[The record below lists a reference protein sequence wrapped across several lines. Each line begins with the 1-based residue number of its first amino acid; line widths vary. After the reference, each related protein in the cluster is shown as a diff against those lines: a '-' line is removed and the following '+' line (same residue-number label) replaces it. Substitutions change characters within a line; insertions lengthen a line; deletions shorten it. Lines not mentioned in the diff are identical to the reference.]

1 LITSALRVR
10 KKWQWSSNKVGLSE
24 SDSPLGDAGRCAAI
38 DITNGE
44 LRAVDCNQDQFLP
57 LCELNLAKD
66 CVTENGFY
74 DGEVS
79 HSVSGMNN

>member
-1 LITSALRVR
+1 LITSAVR
-10 KKWQWSSNKVGLSE
+10 ARNQWKWSSNKVGLY
-24 SDSPLGDAGRCAAI
+24 DSPLGDSGRCAAV
-38 DITNGE
+38 DIKNGE